1 VAAEVI
7 AISASVVI
15 GIFNW
20 PPRWAAFVTAG
31 CAIGLTSVVHELG
44 HALVARRHGQ
54 PIHWFSFGVPASA
67 VSWGVPQQ
75 AGSPRTLAAVATA
88 GPLTATA
95 GAVLLTI
102 AAFALPGRPGAA
114 LLAGAAFYALNTAN
128 LIPIRVRGPA
138 GHNKVS
144 NDGGQIVRAVR
155 AARTGTPA

>member
-1 VAAEVI
+1 MPADDGPHRKA
-7 AISASVVI
+7 
-15 GIFNW
+15 
-20 PPRWAAFVTAG
+20 
-31 CAIGLTSVVHELG
+31 TSVANG
-44 HALVARRHGQ
+44 TPRPRQ
-54 PIHWFSFGVPASA
+54 PAP
-67 VSWGVPQQ
+67 P
-75 AGSPRTLAAVATA
+75 AAVAIA

-95 GAVLLTI
+95 GAVLLPI

-144 NDGGQIVRAVR
+144 NDGRQIVRAVR